1 MTLLRM
7 ALRSLRQHALA
18 STLTTLSLAL
28 GAALTVGVLLLAHRA
43 RGAFEETALGVQIL
57 VAGNKG
63 SRVDALLGTLYH
75 TGRAPG
81 RVALSYVDELRADP
95 RVDYAIPVATG
106 DSVGGMPLV
115 GTTGDILDRFE
126 PRPGERF
133 RLTGERFDD
142 GPRFAVAGAA
152 TGLALGA
159 KFTPSHG
166 GMRGDQTHVHEKFTV
181 VGTLAP
187 TGTAHDRVIWIAL
200 DDFLHL
206 SGHKGMGRGEGEI
219 RAVSA
224 ALVKTTS
231 GSPMII
237 EPLIKQI
244 NDGTEAQAIRPLL
257 VVSELLGLFGTARR
271 ILVWV
276 SGLVMLVA
284 IVSVAVSLY
293 NTMASRRR
301 EFALLRALGAPRR
314 RLLWLVVLEAM
325 VLCLIGSVC
334 GVVIGHG
341 VLTLAA
347 PWVEASAGVRL
358 ETGLMLPTEAYFV
371 LAVVGAGSLA
381 GLLPAL
387 RAYRV
392 DVARA
397 L

>member
-7 ALRSLRQHALA
+7 ALRSLRQHSLA
-18 STLTTLSLAL
+18 SALTALSLAL

-81 RVALSYVDELRADP
+81 RVALAYVEQLRADP

-106 DSVGGMPLV
+106 DSVGGLPLV
-115 GTTGDILDRFE
+115 GTTGDLLDRFE
-126 PRPGERF
+126 PRPGQRF

-142 GPRFAVAGAA
+142 GPRFAVAGAS
-152 TGLALGA
+152 TGLAIGA

-166 GMRGDQTHVHEKFTV
+166 GAAGDATHAHEKFTV

-200 DDFLHL
+200 EDFLQL
-206 SGHKGMGRGEGEI
+206 RGHKGLDRGVEVP
-219 RAVSA
+219 AVSA
-224 ALVKTTS
+224 ALLRTTS

-237 EPLIKQI
+237 EPLIKEI
-244 NDGTEAQAIRPLL
+244 NDGTEAQAIRPLI
-257 VVSELLGLFGTARR
+257 VVTELLGLFGTARR

-276 SGLVMLVA
+276 AGLVMLVA

-293 NTMASRRR
+293 NTMASRSRDL
-301 EFALLRALGAPRR
+301 AVLRALGAPRA
-314 RLLWLVVLEAM
+314 RLLALVVLEAAI
-325 VLCLIGSVC
+325 LCVVGTVA
-334 GVVIGHG
+334 GVVMGHG
-341 VLTLAA
+341 LTTLAA
-347 PWVEASAGVRL
+347 PWVEATAGVRL
-358 ETGLMLPTEAYFV
+358 ESGLMLPTEPLFV
-371 LAVVGAGSLA
+371 LAMAAAGSIA

-392 DVARA
+392 DVARN